1 MRLEPD
7 RRPRRWQRKLFMHY
21 QELKRQNWWWHLPP
35 WFVGDNEEVM
45 EFDWKSQ
52 IIWKMGERER
62 DIDLWTNFNMR
73 LKEDGS
79 AEHVAQVE
87 PKKAYK
93 TFDQDTR
100 RIVKKRR

>member
-21 QELKRQNWWWHLPP
+21 QELKRQDWWWKLPP
-35 WFVGDNEEVM
+35 WFVGDNGEVM

-52 IIWKMGERER
+52 YIWRMGDEREKN
-62 DIDLWTNFNMR
+62 LWSNLNER
-73 LKEDGS
+73 IREDGS
-79 AEHVAQVE
+79 AEHVIQVE

-93 TFDQDTR
+93 TLDQDTR
-100 RIVKKRR
+100 RIIKKRR